1 MVTNEAIIIR
11 EAQSETLEELIPL
24 LLLAEESESALRWSL
39 SNLVDTVYRMDSG
52 ERLLGAATVRWR
64 DDPSEIMELAIQPE
78 RQDQG
83 LGKQM
88 VAFLVEE
95 AHRRGKQQ
103 LLVGTAN
110 AGIGQ
115 IAFYQKCGFRMD
127 HIRQDYFW
135 YYREPIYENGIQIR
149 DMLVFRYDLV
159 PGSRKTSRRPAR
171 Q

>member
-1 MVTNEAIIIR
+1 VTNEAIIIR
-11 EAQSETLEELIPL
+11 EAQSEALEELIPL

-52 ERLLGAATVRWR
+52 ARLLGAATVRWR
-64 DDPSEIMELAIQPE
+64 DEPSEIMELAIQPE
-78 RQDQG
+78 RQGQG

-95 AHRRGKQQ
+95 ARRRGKQQ

-127 HIRQDYFW
+127 HIRQDYFR

-149 DMLVFRYDLV
+149 DMIVFRYDLV